1 MRTTS
6 INYSIKMAEFEEEGS
21 RERRRKISV
30 SKVRTVLKQIGDDL
44 TKDDLEKLI
53 FLAGEHIPKGKTQG
67 MNALNFFSALEEQQI
82 IDTKQDDVDYLVQLL
97 YTLPRVDLAKK
108 LKSPNPGSVCTE
120 SIIIREEV
128 DAVMVTSVNTVETI
142 KNSLCVKETKVN
154 HGDFLQDPELV
165 PSVFEN
171 HNDTMSAIEKTSEEN
186 IELKKKNHELQF
198 EIDQMK
204 DAQNDLIRQRNSALG
219 VKSEFVFRESE
230 LRKELIDLKRMNNIL
245 GENNAKANDTIDAR
259 DKEIGA
265 LKKSLNESE
274 SMVNELNSE
283 LEKVRLEK
291 VAVEEELAKF
301 QKNEEEHG
309 RVTCKRCGLV
319 YVKANNPS
327 DACRYHSG
335 QFGSVGSIKKKME
348 WSCCKNT
355 NKNAPGCCKKKHLT
369 IDYPLTPDLSDQ
381 GRKLTM

>member
-1 MRTTS
+1 
-6 INYSIKMAEFEEEGS
+6 MAEFEEEGS
-21 RERRRKISV
+21 QQRRRKISV
-30 SKVRTVLKQIGDDL
+30 SKVRTVLKQIADDL
-44 TKDDLEKLI
+44 TKDELEKLI
-53 FLAGEHIPKGKTQG
+53 FLAGDHIPKGKTQG
-67 MNALNFFSALEEQQI
+67 MNALNFFSALEQQQI

-108 LKSPNPGSVCTE
+108 LKSRNPGSVCTE

-128 DAVMVTSVNTVETI
+128 DAVNMVTSVNTVETT
-142 KNSLCVKETKVN
+142 KNSLCVKETTKVN

-171 HNDTMSAIEKTSEEN
+171 HNDTMSALEKTSEEN
-186 IELKKKNHELQF
+186 IELKKKTHELQF

-204 DAQNDLIRQRNSALG
+204 DDQNDLIRQRNSALG

-245 GENNAKANDTIDAR
+245 GENSAKANDTIDAR
-259 DKEIGA
+259 DKEIEA

-274 SMVNELNSE
+274 SIVNELNSE
-283 LEKVRLEK
+283 LKKVRLEK
-291 VAVEEELAKF
+291 VAAEEELAKF
-301 QKNEEEHG
+301 QKDEEEHG

-319 YVKANNPS
+319 YVEANNS
-327 DACRYHSG
+327 IDACRYHSG

-381 GRKLTM
+381 GRKFTM

>member
-1 MRTTS
+1 
-6 INYSIKMAEFEEEGS
+6 MAEFEEEGS
-21 RERRRKISV
+21 QQRRRKISV
-30 SKVRTVLKQIGDDL
+30 SKVRTVLKQIADDL
-44 TKDDLEKLI
+44 TKDELEKLI
-53 FLAGEHIPKGKTQG
+53 FLAGDHIPKGKTQG
-67 MNALNFFSALEEQQI
+67 MNALNFFSALEQQQI

-128 DAVMVTSVNTVETI
+128 DAVNMVTSLNTVETT
-142 KNSLCVKETKVN
+142 KNSLCVKETTKVN

-171 HNDTMSAIEKTSEEN
+171 HNDTMSALEKTSEEN
-186 IELKKKNHELQF
+186 IELKKKTHELQF

-204 DAQNDLIRQRNSALG
+204 DDQNDLIRQRNSALG

-245 GENNAKANDTIDAR
+245 GENSAKANDTIDAR
-259 DKEIGA
+259 DKEIEA

-274 SMVNELNSE
+274 SIVNELNSE
-283 LEKVRLEK
+283 LKKVRLEK
-291 VAVEEELAKF
+291 VAAEEELAKF
-301 QKNEEEHG
+301 QKDEEEHG

-319 YVKANNPS
+319 YVEANNS
-327 DACRYHSG
+327 IDACRYHSG

-381 GRKLTM
+381 GRKFTM

>member
-1 MRTTS
+1 
-6 INYSIKMAEFEEEGS
+6 MAEFEEEGS
-21 RERRRKISV
+21 QQRRRKISV
-30 SKVRTVLKQIGDDL
+30 SKVRTVLKQIADDL
-44 TKDDLEKLI
+44 TKDELEKLI
-53 FLAGEHIPKGKTQG
+53 FLAGDHIPKGKTQG
-67 MNALNFFSALEEQQI
+67 MNALNFFSALEQQQI

-128 DAVMVTSVNTVETI
+128 DAVNMVTSVNTVETT
-142 KNSLCVKETKVN
+142 KNSLCVKETTKVN

-171 HNDTMSAIEKTSEEN
+171 HNDTMSALEKTSEEN
-186 IELKKKNHELQF
+186 IELKKKTHELQF

-204 DAQNDLIRQRNSALG
+204 DDQNDLIRQRNSALG

-245 GENNAKANDTIDAR
+245 GENSAKANDTIDAR
-259 DKEIGA
+259 DKEIEA

-274 SMVNELNSE
+274 SIVNELNSE
-283 LEKVRLEK
+283 LKKVRLEK
-291 VAVEEELAKF
+291 VAAEEELTKF
-301 QKNEEEHG
+301 QKDEEEHG

-319 YVKANNPS
+319 YVEANNS
-327 DACRYHSG
+327 IDACRYHSG

-381 GRKLTM
+381 GRKFTM